1 MIERPP
7 CHAPRCTVKTA
18 TARRRGG
25 WRACRGRG
33 FLSRSAADAGAHSRD
48 APARPGGEPSPPSPL
63 RERAERRVPD
73 APVCPGADAVFGK
86 GNAPGFSESPGDH
99 PAFRTQWAS
108 GLLRETP
115 GERALLF
122 DHRSRGLSAPWLPS
136 LRGDS
141 RSAAP
146 WRKAMRRENATWAV
160 RAGVVVLSGGDP
172 RATGPRL
179 NPPDDTPRRPPHP
192 APQTVTIAS
201 RLSQ

>member
-1 MIERPP
+1 MPCAEVHRQNGGGKAARPV
-7 CHAPRCTVKTA
+7 AGV
-18 TARRRGG
+18 G
-25 WRACRGRG
+25 RGRG
-33 FLSRSAADAGAHSRD
+33 RAFPRRET
-48 APARPGGEPSPPSPL
+48 RPGGEPSPPSL
-63 RERAERRVPD
+63 SRERAERRVPD
-73 APVCPGADAVFGK
+73 APVCPGADAVVGK
-86 GNAPGFSESPGDH
+86 GNAPGLSESPGYH

-115 GERALLF
+115 GERTLLF
-122 DHRSRGLSAPWLPS
+122 DHRSRGLNAPWLPS

-160 RAGVVVLSGGDP
+160 RHDVPSSSPVVIAWGPP
-172 RATGPRL
+172 RASL
-179 NPPDDTPRRPPHP
+179 PPDDTPRRPPHP